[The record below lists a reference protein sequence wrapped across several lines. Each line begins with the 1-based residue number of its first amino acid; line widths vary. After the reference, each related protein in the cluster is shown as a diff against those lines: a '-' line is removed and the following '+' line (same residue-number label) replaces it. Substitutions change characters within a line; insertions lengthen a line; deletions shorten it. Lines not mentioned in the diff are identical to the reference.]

1 MPEWIVPSR
10 GQKDT
15 GSAVFIDAGPWA
27 VHMVIAMLNLFRLL
41 LVMLVA
47 ASCGP
52 LRADEAIPDAELAL
66 SAHLETD
73 ADTTIIHDGLIWRVY
88 ADPTDGTPARFV
100 TQSDNATPTF
110 QLPPGAY
117 IVHAAYGLSGTT
129 RRIVLGS
136 SGVHEAVA
144 ISAGALTLNALVGDA
159 PIPDAMV
166 HFSIYVA
173 VGTDPEGRLIADQVK
188 QGTVVRLPVGTYRIV
203 STYGENNAISSAD
216 LSVEPAKLIKATLRH
231 RAATV
236 TLKLVNNLGG
246 EAYAGTAFSVL
257 TPGGDT
263 IRDLVGAFP
272 SLILAEGD
280 YILVARNSGHVFTSE
295 FKVRSGIDQDI
306 EVLARTSP

>member
-1 MPEWIVPSR
+1 
-10 GQKDT
+10 
-15 GSAVFIDAGPWA
+15 
-27 VHMVIAMLNLFRLL
+27 MVIAMLNLFRLL
-41 LVMLVA
+41 LAFFVVA
-47 ASCGP
+47 ACGP
-52 LRADEAIPDAELAL
+52 LRAEEAIPDAELTL

-73 ADTTIIHDGLIWRVY
+73 SEATFIRDGLIWRIY

-100 TQSDNATPTF
+100 TQSDVATPTF
-110 QLPPGAY
+110 RLAPGAY

-136 SGVHEAVA
+136 SGVREALA
-144 ISAGALTLNALVGDA
+144 IGAGALSLYALVGDT
-159 PIPDAMV
+159 PIPDAVV

-173 VGTDPEGRLIADQVK
+173 VGTDPEGRLIADNVK
-188 QGTVVRLPVGTYRIV
+188 QGAVIRLPVGTYRIV

-280 YILVARNSGHVFTSE
+280 YILVARNNGHVFTSE

-306 EVLARTSP
+306 EILAR